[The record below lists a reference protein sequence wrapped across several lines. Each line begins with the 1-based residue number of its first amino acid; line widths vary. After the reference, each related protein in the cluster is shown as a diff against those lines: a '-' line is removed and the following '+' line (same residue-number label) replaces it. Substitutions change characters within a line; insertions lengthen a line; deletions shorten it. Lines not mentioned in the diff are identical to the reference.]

1 MIRVHEGGVRTTV
14 QDAGRFGLYHL
25 GMPPSGALDDY
36 SFRAA
41 NLLVGND
48 EGAAVL
54 EATFSGPTL
63 EFEQDAVIAVTGA
76 DLPLKLD
83 GEEQPG
89 WTSLAVKAGQVLSF
103 DFLRAGA
110 RAYIA
115 VAGGIDVPV
124 VFGSR
129 STYALCVIGGLE
141 GRAHPRG
148 RRAARRRRAPGR
160 ARGAPSRS
168 GCGPALPK
176 EVELRVNMGLC
187 DYRLSDEGRRS
198 FLESEWTVTPAAD
211 RIGYRYRG
219 GELSFV
225 EREQPFGA
233 GSDPSNV
240 VDLGYPVGSI
250 QVPGG
255 VEPICLLNDAVT
267 GGGYVTIGTV
277 ISVDRDVVAQ
287 SKTHGKTHFR
297 AVGIEEALAGPRRAA
312 RPPRRDARRPFLA
325 RGVRRWQSARSV
337 RRSPARSTGARV
349 RMPIRS

>member
-1 MIRVHEGGVRTTV
+1 MIRVHDGGVRTTV

-141 GRAHPRG
+141 GRAIREGDALPVGDARPAAAG
-148 RRAARRRRAPGR
+148 RTVEERLR
-160 ARGAPSRS
+160 
-168 GCGPALPK
+168 PALPK

-187 DYRLSDEGRRS
+187 DYRLTDEGRRS

-219 GELSFV
+219 GQLSFV

-240 VDLGYPVGSI
+240 VDVGYPVGSI

-277 ISVDRDVVAQ
+277 ISVDRDVA
-287 SKTHGKTHFR
+287 R
-297 AVGIEEALAGPRRAA
+297 AVEDPRQDPLPRSRHRGGAAGPRRAA
-312 RPPRRDARRPFLA
+312 CPPRRRARRPFLA

-337 RRSPARSTGARV
+337 RRSPARSSGVRAR
-349 RMPIRS
+349 RPSRS

>member
-1 MIRVHEGGVRTTV
+1 VIRVHDGGVRTTV

-48 EGAAVL
+48 ERAAVL

-63 EFEQDAVIAVTGA
+63 EFEQDGVIAVTGA
-76 DLPLKLD
+76 DLPLALD

-141 GRAHPRG
+141 GRAIREGDVLPVGNG
-148 RRAARRRRAPGR
+148 RPAAAGR
-160 ARGAPSRS
+160 S
-168 GCGPALPK
+168 
-176 EVELRVNMGLC
+176 VEQRVNMGLC
-187 DYRLSDEGRRS
+187 DYRLSEEGRRS

-277 ISVDRDVVAQ
+277 ISVDRDVLAQ

-297 AVGIEEALAGPRRAA
+297 AVDIEEALQARAERRA
-312 RPPRRDARRPFLA
+312 RLDA
-325 RGVRRWQSARSV
+325 VRAALS
-337 RRSPARSTGARV
+337 
-349 RMPIRS
+349 

>member
-1 MIRVHEGGVRTTV
+1 VIRVLDGGIHTTV
-14 QDAGRFGLYHL
+14 QDAGRFGLYHF

-36 SFRAA
+36 SFRVA

-54 EATFSGPTL
+54 EATFSGPKL
-63 EFEQDAVIAVTGA
+63 EFQQNAVIAVTGA
-76 DLPLKLD
+76 DLPAKLD

-89 WTSLAVKAGQVLSF
+89 WTSLAVKAGQVLSW

-110 RAYIA
+110 RAYVA

-129 STYALCVIGGLE
+129 STYTLCAVGGVE
-141 GRAHPRG
+141 GRAIREGDELPVG
-148 RRAARRRRAPGR
+148 APRAAAAGR
-160 ARGAPSRS
+160 TVDEKLRPE
-168 GCGPALPK
+168 LPK
-176 EVELRVNMGLC
+176 ACELRVVMGLC
-187 DYRLSDEGRRS
+187 DYRLSQEGRRS

-240 VDLGYPVGSI
+240 VDVGYPIGSI

-277 ISVDRDVVAQ
+277 ISVDRDVLAQ

-297 AVGIEEALAGPRRAA
+297 AVGIEEALKARAKRRA
-312 RPPRRDARRPFLA
+312 RLDA
-325 RGVRRWQSARSV
+325 VRSALS
-337 RRSPARSTGARV
+337 
-349 RMPIRS
+349 

>member
-1 MIRVHEGGVRTTV
+1 MIRVHDGGVRTTV

-141 GRAHPRG
+141 GRAIREG
-148 RRAARRRRAPGR
+148 DVAAGRRRAPGR
-160 ARGAPSRS
+160 GGAHASRS
-168 GCGPALPK
+168 GCA
-176 EVELRVNMGLC
+176 RRC
-187 DYRLSDEGRRS
+187 RRRS
-198 FLESEWTVTPAAD
+198 SCGSTWASATTASPTRGAARSSRASGRSTPAAD

-297 AVGIEEALAGPRRAA
+297 AVGIEEALQARAERRA
-312 RPPRRDARRPFLA
+312 RLDA
-325 RGVRRWQSARSV
+325 VRAALS
-337 RRSPARSTGARV
+337 
-349 RMPIRS
+349 

>member
-1 MIRVHEGGVRTTV
+1 
-14 QDAGRFGLYHL
+14 
-25 GMPPSGALDDY
+25 MPPSGALDDY
-36 SFRAA
+36 SFRVA

-76 DLPLKLD
+76 DLPLELD

-89 WTSLAVKAGQVLSF
+89 WTSLAVKAGQVLAF

-129 STYALCVIGGLE
+129 STYALCGD
-141 GRAHPRG
+141 
-148 RRAARRRRAPGR
+148 RRRRGPRASARATRCRSAPP
-160 ARGAPSRS
+160 ARPPPVAPSTRALR
-168 GCGPALPK
+168 PALPK
-176 EVELRVNMGLC
+176 AVRAARQHGPLRLPA
-187 DYRLSDEGRRS
+187 LRRRGVAS
-198 FLESEWTVTPAAD
+198 FLESEWTITPAAD

-219 GELSFV
+219 GQLSFV

-240 VDLGYPVGSI
+240 VDVGYPVGSI

-277 ISVDRDVVAQ
+277 ISVDRDVLAQ

-297 AVGIEEALAGPRRAA
+297 AVGIDEALAARAERRA
-312 RPPRRDARRPFLA
+312 RLDA
-325 RGVRRWQSARSV
+325 
-337 RRSPARSTGARV
+337 
-349 RMPIRS
+349 IRSALS

>member
-1 MIRVHEGGVRTTV
+1 M
-14 QDAGRFGLYHL
+14 
-25 GMPPSGALDDY
+25 
-36 SFRAA
+36 
-41 NLLVGND
+41 
-48 EGAAVL
+48 L

-129 STYALCVIGGLE
+129 STYALCVIGGHE
-141 GRAHPRG
+141 GRAIREGDVLPVGDARPAAPGPHRRG
-148 RRAARRRRAPGR
+148 AAAAGAAEGGRAARQHGPLRLPPHGRGAR
-160 ARGAPSRS
+160 ARSSRAS
-168 GCGPALPK
+168 G
-176 EVELRVNMGLC
+176 
-187 DYRLSDEGRRS
+187 RS
-198 FLESEWTVTPAAD
+198 RPRPIASATAIAAAQ
-211 RIGYRYRG
+211 
-219 GELSFV
+219 LSFV

-297 AVGIEEALAGPRRAA
+297 AVGIEEALQARAERRA
-312 RPPRRDARRPFLA
+312 RLDAMRAAL
-325 RGVRRWQSARSV
+325 S
-337 RRSPARSTGARV
+337 
-349 RMPIRS
+349 

>member
-1 MIRVHEGGVRTTV
+1 M
-14 QDAGRFGLYHL
+14 
-25 GMPPSGALDDY
+25 
-36 SFRAA
+36 
-41 NLLVGND
+41 
-48 EGAAVL
+48 
-54 EATFSGPTL
+54 
-63 EFEQDAVIAVTGA
+63 IAVTGA

-115 VAGGIDVPV
+115 VAGGIDVPI

-129 STYALCVIGGLE
+129 STYALL
-141 GRAHPRG
+141 RDRRPRG
-148 RRAARRRRAPGR
+148 PRPAGRRRPARRRRDAPAAAGR
-160 ARGAPSRS
+160 TIEEKLR
-168 GCGPALPK
+168 PALPK

-187 DYRLSDEGRRS
+187 DYRLSEEGRRS

-277 ISVDRDVVAQ
+277 ISVDRDVLAQ

-297 AVGIEEALAGPRRAA
+297 AVGIEEALQARAERRA
-312 RPPRRDARRPFLA
+312 RLDA
-325 RGVRRWQSARSV
+325 VRAALS
-337 RRSPARSTGARV
+337 
-349 RMPIRS
+349 

>member
-1 MIRVHEGGVRTTV
+1 MIRVHDGGVHTTV
-14 QDAGRFGLYHL
+14 QDQGRFGLYHF

-48 EGAAVL
+48 ESAAVL

-76 DLPLKLD
+76 DLPLAID

-89 WTSLAVKAGQVLSF
+89 WTSLAVNAGQTLAF

-129 STYALCVIGGLE
+129 STYTLCVIGGLE
-141 GRAHPRG
+141 GRAIRAGDVLPVGTARPVAAG
-148 RRAARRRRAPGR
+148 RTVEERLR
-160 ARGAPSRS
+160 
-168 GCGPALPK
+168 PALPK
-176 EVELRVNMGLC
+176 ACELRVNMGLC

-198 FLESEWTVTPAAD
+198 FLESEWTITPAAD

-225 EREQPFGA
+225 ERDQPFGA

-240 VDLGYPVGSI
+240 VDVGYPVGSI

-277 ISVDRDVVAQ
+277 ISVDRDVLAQ

-297 AVGIEEALAGPRRAA
+297 AVGIEEALTARAE
-312 RPPRRDARRPFLA
+312 R
-325 RGVRRWQSARSV
+325 
-337 RRSPARSTGARV
+337 RV
-349 RMPIRS
+349 RLDAIRSALSQA

>member
-1 MIRVHEGGVRTTV
+1 
-14 QDAGRFGLYHL
+14 
-25 GMPPSGALDDY
+25 
-36 SFRAA
+36 
-41 NLLVGND
+41 
-48 EGAAVL
+48 
-54 EATFSGPTL
+54 
-63 EFEQDAVIAVTGA
+63 
-76 DLPLKLD
+76 
-83 GEEQPG
+83 
-89 WTSLAVKAGQVLSF
+89 VKAGQVLSF

-141 GRAHPRG
+141 GRAIREGDVLPVGNGSPAAAG
-148 RRAARRRRAPGR
+148 RSVEERLRP
-160 ARGAPSRS
+160 P
-168 GCGPALPK
+168 LPK

-187 DYRLSDEGRRS
+187 DYRLSEEGRRS

-240 VDLGYPVGSI
+240 VDLGY
-250 QVPGG
+250 
-255 VEPICLLNDAVT
+255 T

-277 ISVDRDVVAQ
+277 ISVDRDVLAQ

-297 AVGIEEALAGPRRAA
+297 AVDIEEALQARAERRA
-312 RPPRRDARRPFLA
+312 RLDA
-325 RGVRRWQSARSV
+325 VRAALS
-337 RRSPARSTGARV
+337 
-349 RMPIRS
+349 